1 MIYVFPSRTGYYES
15 LYRTISA
22 DGQKVVDKIT
32 RRSFTEIYAT
42 KYSKKKGK
50 RYKGWTPALPYGRGM
65 AVLSPVTGVF
75 SRYFDDGTSIQMNG
89 PSFDSSVHRTAGRNV
104 GTTLGIIST
113 LRLVN
118 AENQAATEVLGKLTR
133 SNFNLGV
140 AIAEG
145 KQTMSFIAQ
154 QVVLVMR
161 IINAIRAKKWKE
173 VLNLLSISKHKFRAP
188 SKDVGS
194 RWLEIQYALL
204 PLLSDI
210 YGAYEFFTKI
220 SFPKDKPLRVSRMI
234 TYPDNYEVKQR
245 DGSVIKLSDTVSVRY
260 IVWYTITDSRLAFA
274 TALGLTN
281 PALIVWEKV
290 PYSFVVDWLFPVGN
304 LIGAFTSTL
313 GLSFKGGCVT
323 KRVTSE
329 MSREVFVPPY
339 EGTGVQEGKISV
351 YTRTNLT
358 RFPTP
363 RPYVKSPFSTRHTIS
378 ALALLNQ
385 RR

>member
-15 LYRTISA
+15 LLRTISA
-22 DGQKVVDKIT
+22 DGQSFTDKVTV
-32 RRSFTEIYAT
+32 RSFTEVYAT
-42 KYSKKKGK
+42 KYSKQKGQ

-65 AVLSPVTGVF
+65 AVLNPVVGTF

-89 PSFDSSVHRTAGRNV
+89 PTFNSAVHRTACRNV
-104 GTTLGIIST
+104 GTSLGISST
-113 LRLVN
+113 IRLVN
-118 AENQAATEVLGKLTR
+118 AENRAATEVLGKLTQ

-145 KQTMSFIAQ
+145 KQTLSFISQ
-154 QVVLVMR
+154 TVVLVMR
-161 IINAIRAKKWKE
+161 VIQAIRAKKWQQ
-173 VLNLLSISKHKFRAP
+173 VLNLLAISKHKFRAP

-220 SFPKDKPLRVSRMI
+220 SFPKDKPLRVSR
-234 TYPDNYEVKQR
+234 TVTFPDEYELKQS
-245 DGSVIKLSDTVSVRY
+245 DGSVIKMRDTVSVRY

-304 LIGAFTSTL
+304 LLSAFTSTL

-323 KRVTSE
+323 KRVTSK
-329 MSREVFVPPY
+329 MSREVLVPPY
-339 EGTGVQEGKISV
+339 EGRGVQEGNISV